1 MPSSIPRS
9 DSIPGLSTLES
20 VVPPPVVHVL
30 AAPKEDV
37 SDSAS
42 TADTAR
48 SETNEREEINVESWS
63 LVGRKIFESLAAA
76 DSDDDFEEPP
86 VDVKNWSAVASR
98 IRQKL
103 LDFPEDSD

>member
-1 MPSSIPRS
+1 MLHPRRMSATAPALQTRPAVRQMSVRRSMSSHGVS
-9 DSIPGLSTLES
+9 L
-20 VVPPPVVHVL
+20 
-30 AAPKEDV
+30 DV
-37 SDSAS
+37 
-42 TADTAR
+42 R
-48 SETNEREEINVESWS
+48 
-63 LVGRKIFESLAAA
+63 LAAA